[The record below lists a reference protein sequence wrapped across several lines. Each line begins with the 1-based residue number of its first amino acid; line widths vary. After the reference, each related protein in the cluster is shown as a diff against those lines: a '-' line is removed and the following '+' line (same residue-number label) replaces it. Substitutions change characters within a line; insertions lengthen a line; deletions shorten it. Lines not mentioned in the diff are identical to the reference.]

1 MGGLLCSLP
10 LWHCHCKYGIF
21 LINNLQIILSAVPKK
36 CQNLLHECLTR
47 SFVILKVYNSSY
59 NINVEAYKDFCS
71 ETKKLLLTSFN
82 ENEGWIFF
90 TPTVHAVLDHSA
102 NLIDANNCTGLGAY
116 TKSSLECSNKMLRL
130 IRIALSQKT
139 SQVDNLSDC
148 INRMWIRSDIDV
160 RTAIPEK
167 RHFKRSE
174 SFNTKYRFQGQLPFV
189 SLADYYIKYLILEQ

>member
-1 MGGLLCSLP
+1 M
-10 LWHCHCKYGIF
+10 
-21 LINNLQIILSAVPKK
+21 PKK

-82 ENEGWIFF
+82 ENEGGWIFF

-102 NLIDANNCTGLGAY
+102 DLIDENNCTGLGAY
-116 TKSSLECSNKMLRL
+116 TESSLECNNKMLRL
-130 IRIALSQKT
+130 IRNALSRKT

-160 RTAIPEK
+160 RTAIPENGIL
-167 RHFKRSE
+167 RDHSHLIQNIDFKD
-174 SFNTKYRFQGQLPFV
+174 NCHL
-189 SLADYYIKYLILEQ
+189 YLLQIIISKILFLNNN